1 MACRF
6 CPQDRLAKSYP
17 KGEPRDLSLS
27 DFLTVLEKLPP
38 YVRVD
43 FSGMAEP
50 WLNPDATAM
59 AILAF
64 ERRRTVAIYT
74 TLQGMAPDD
83 ATLLIERFGSRI
95 TPEAPWVIHLPDG
108 DGNMTGWKST
118 ETYRETLR
126 RFLAFERLRMPEGL
140 NFMTM
145 SADGT
150 VAPALR
156 DLVIATLPPFRGI
169 SRAEN
174 LDRDAFRPGALLAAV
189 RQEHALLCA
198 STPFFDH
205 NVLLPNGD
213 VLLCCMDYGRQHV
226 VGNLLRQSYEAIHSG
241 VALGGIR
248 MQAMTPT
255 DDALL
260 CRRCHNAVCLSQQGG
275 THWRLTGPAMWSPE
289 VSAEPAPYPS
299 QPTAQSATSPRLA
312 PQPLPRSAQ
321 PPPPTRPEQPVPPA
335 VGRAAGSLRRVLEHM
350 LPL

>member
-50 WLNPDATAM
+50 WLNRDATAM

-150 VAPALR
+150 VAPVLR
-156 DLVIATLPPFRGI
+156 DLVIETLPPFRGI

-248 MQAMTPT
+248 LQAMTPS
-255 DDALL
+255 DGA
-260 CRRCHNAVCLSQQGG
+260 AV
-275 THWRLTGPAMWSPE
+275 PAMPQRRLPQAAGRHTLAPDRTGDVVARGVRGAGALSVASARPVCNFTPTRTPTVAA
-289 VSAEPAPYPS
+289 VSATPAANAS
-299 QPTAQSATSPRLA
+299 
-312 PQPLPRSAQ
+312 
-321 PPPPTRPEQPVPPA
+321 
-335 VGRAAGSLRRVLEHM
+335 
-350 LPL
+350 